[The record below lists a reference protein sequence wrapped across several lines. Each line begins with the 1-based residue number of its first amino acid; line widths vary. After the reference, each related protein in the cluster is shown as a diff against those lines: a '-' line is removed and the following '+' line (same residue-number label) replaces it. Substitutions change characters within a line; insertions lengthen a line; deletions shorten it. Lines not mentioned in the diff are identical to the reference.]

1 VRQKYAQ
8 IIFALEMVCVKDVS
22 LQKPY
27 TKLDVMCASVSLLE
41 LAKNLIAVAVLTVV
55 VIATVNAL
63 HKSRAQF

>member
-41 LAKNLIAVAVLTVV
+41 LAKKLIA
-55 VIATVNAL
+55 
-63 HKSRAQF
+63 